1 MKNIIKILIPLTVL
15 ILTILVIIS
24 IGKTGYTQL
33 IHEVETDTEYQA
45 TLFAERANRIL
56 ENADMLLRLTSVSL
70 SGIKTRDNSIPPALE
85 RQTRNELLLS
95 PEIDFLAIITPDMQI
110 LWKSINAPDYGH
122 SIYSSAADM
131 HIKKG
136 LKFNI
141 AVSAFDAGD
150 PDTIILS
157 RTAVSESTVTAI
169 IVIAVKA
176 SKLLPFQNDP
186 YFQNTFYLGLTDSNF
201 KTLADSGKAVSGD
214 SGNLYSETANEVTGG
229 LKLEHGKTWVSARI
243 QTRSFPF
250 YAIAYNRFDSEIKEV
265 RNRILA
271 VSLIIFTLYILIILT
286 SLYIHQQR
294 KKKHLQKVNSDLN
307 ELNKQ
312 RELLIKEVH
321 HRVKNNLSM
330 ISSIIGLIIQNE
342 GPYTE
347 QTLESLSLRIDAISD
362 IHERL
367 YNSGSLNDIP
377 LEDYI
382 NELVSNT
389 LSAICCFEVELKID
403 IDPVTVSDKKAGYLG
418 ILLTE
423 ILTNAVKYGLKPE
436 STLFVEGK
444 TSGEKYTIV
453 VENNGNPFTGK
464 TKGLG
469 SLLIEAMTAQLGA
482 ETLLDTSEATRYTIT
497 FPINNSPLP

>member
-1 MKNIIKILIPLTVL
+1 MKTLIKILIPLTVL

-24 IGKTGYTQL
+24 IGKTGYSQL

-45 TLFAERANRIL
+45 NLFAERANRIL

-70 SGIKTRDNSIPPALE
+70 SGIQNWNDTLPTSIE

-95 PEIDFLAIITPDMQI
+95 PEIDFLSIISPDRKI

-141 AVSAFDAGD
+141 AVSAFDAAD

-157 RTAVSESTVTAI
+157 RTAVSEGKVEAI
-169 IVIAVKA
+169 IIIALRA
-176 SKLLPFQNDP
+176 SGLLPFQNDP
-186 YFQNTFYLGLTDSNF
+186 FFQDTFYLGLTDKNF
-201 KTLADSGKAVSGD
+201 KTLADTGKAASEKPD
-214 SGNLYSETANEVTGG
+214 NLFSETANEITGG
-229 LKLEHGKTWVSARI
+229 LKLERGRTWISARI

-250 YAIAYNRFDSEIKEV
+250 YAIAYNRFDSEKKEV
-265 RNRILA
+265 RNRILTL
-271 VSLIIFTLYILIILT
+271 SLIIATLYILIILT
-286 SLYIHQQR
+286 SLYINQQR

-342 GPYTE
+342 GPYTK

-367 YNSGSLNDIP
+367 YSSGSLNNIP

-403 IDPVTVSDKKAGYLG
+403 IEPVTVSDKKAGYMG

-436 STLFVEGK
+436 STLLVEGK